1 MSSEAAEKMNMYE
14 TMMESL
20 VSDDSRFMLDGKEK
34 FSSSIEVT
42 LAYFLQIDGRF
53 KNWVLMMIIRFLNT
67 LFSKWIRPGNS
78 FSLPTTTVWSSV
90 CNLQKY
96 PKNS

>member
-1 MSSEAAEKMNMYE
+1 MVNHPKTQEENSLEMSSEAAEKMNMYE

-20 VSDDSRFMLDGKEK
+20 VSDDSRFMLDGKKK

-53 KNWVLMMIIRFLNT
+53 KN
-67 LFSKWIRPGNS
+67 
-78 FSLPTTTVWSSV
+78 
-90 CNLQKY
+90 
-96 PKNS
+96 